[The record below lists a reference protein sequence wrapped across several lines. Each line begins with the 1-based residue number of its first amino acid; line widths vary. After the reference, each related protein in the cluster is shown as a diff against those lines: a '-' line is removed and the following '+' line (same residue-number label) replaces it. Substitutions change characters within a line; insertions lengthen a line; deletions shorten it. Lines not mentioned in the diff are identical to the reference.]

1 MAKYDRLK
9 IQKILARNILYHM
22 GENGMSVTELA
33 VGCDVTVSSMKQLLA
48 GLQFVS
54 SRTLAT
60 ICEVLHVT
68 PDMLFVDRGDDE
80 EIDVAAEG

>member
-9 IQKILARNILYHM
+9 IQQILARNILRHM
-22 GENGMSVTELA
+22 GENGISVPELA
-33 VGCDVTVSSMKQLLA
+33 AGCDVTASSMKQLLA
-48 GLQFVS
+48 GQQFVS

-80 EIDVAAEG
+80 EIDIAAEG